1 MRFRKGIFIITEEDH
16 CPLYNVREEL
26 KLGDGILTLPASKP
40 TCLTLAKELLAI
52 ASEDSSYEDFS
63 HGMNKKAK
71 FECGGCTGL
80 IRFEYKKDKGFATL
94 QMKLLAATER
104 REKIRGTSAF
114 AGLLRS
120 VEVFS
125 SLSSE
130 DLLDLA
136 TLLELN
142 EFPWQF
148 PIAQKGDPGDRLFI
162 LLSGKAEVIDDHGVA
177 LAELTK
183 GEVFGEMSLLSGDR
197 VSATI
202 MTAETCQIAVMN
214 QKNFRHV
221 LNRFP
226 VLQIFFY
233 KLLVSRITKMN
244 MKRAEELSSGMV
256 GQLSDISPIELC
268 QMINSNQK
276 TGKLNLES
284 EEKRGLIMFNEGELV
299 HVELDGLFGKDA
311 FYRILAIDTGR
322 FNFSQGLS
330 AREKS
335 LDVIGGFMGML
346 MEGMKRL
353 DDSSALLRGGLS
365 RGDIHNEQKAAKKR
379 CLRDIAES
387 KP

>member
-1 MRFRKGIFIITEEDH
+1 MQFRNGIFIITEEDH

-26 KLGDGILTLPASKP
+26 KLGEGVLSLPAGKP
-40 TCLTLAKELLAI
+40 TCMTLAKELLEI
-52 ASEDSSYEDFS
+52 SSASSSFENYS
-63 HGMNKKAK
+63 QGMNQKAK

-94 QMKLLAATER
+94 QMKLLAAAER
-104 REKIRGTSAF
+104 REKIAGTGDF
-114 AGLLRS
+114 AGLLRR
-120 VEVFS
+120 VDIFS
-125 SLSSE
+125 TLSPE

-177 LAELTK
+177 IAELHK

-202 MTAETCQIAVMN
+202 MTAETCQVAVMN

-226 VLQIFFY
+226 ALQVFFY

-244 MKRAEELSSGMV
+244 MQRAEELASGMV
-256 GQLSDISPIELC
+256 GQLSDISPVELC
-268 QMINSNQK
+268 QMINANQK
-276 TGKLNLES
+276 TGKLNIES
-284 EEKRGLIMFNEGELV
+284 EDQRALVMFNEGELV
-299 HVELDGLFGKDA
+299 HVELDQLSGREA
-311 FYRILAIDTGR
+311 FYRILSLDTGR

-330 AREKS
+330 AQDKT
-335 LDVIGGFMGML
+335 LDVLGGFMGML
-346 MEGMKRL
+346 MEGMQRL
-353 DDSSALLRGGLS
+353 DDT
-365 RGDIHNEQKAAKKR
+365 H
-379 CLRDIAES
+379 
-387 KP
+387 